1 LRQQFEDSEYQV
13 TEAKTAL
20 MQALRRAMIDAP
32 SVDQGITLF
41 EERYNKRLHLDNI
54 QQTIRNLKDQRSA
67 LLGGQTGPMLTALRG
82 HLEAQRTALL
92 AAVPELSGATTER
105 SLPELENEE
114 ARLGQQLN
122 QAEQEITRLKTTVET
137 TLSGHRPRSQIEEDL
152 SQYENEVR
160 RLEGF
165 ASALTLARDVLQK
178 ATEEVHRDF
187 APRLA
192 QSLGRSL
199 SVITRGRYD
208 SAYVDPSD
216 LAIRLRAP
224 ETGAIVGVDELS
236 IGTQEQA
243 YLLLRI
249 ELARMLSASRET
261 LPLILDD
268 PFVNFDDG
276 RLHSML
282 QLLVDISKENQVLL
296 FIKDTFILQWF
307 RSNSEE
313 GVIFKV
319 NELLAPPTST
329 EVESSNSG

>member
-1 LRQQFEDSEYQV
+1 MD
-13 TEAKTAL
+13 
-20 MQALRRAMIDAP
+20 
-32 SVDQGITLF
+32 
-41 EERYNKRLHLDNI
+41 
-54 QQTIRNLKDQRSA
+54 
-67 LLGGQTGPMLTALRG
+67 
-82 HLEAQRTALL
+82 
-92 AAVPELSGATTER
+92 GATTER

-114 ARLGQQLN
+114 AQLGRQLN
-122 QAEQEITRLKTTVET
+122 QAEQEITRLRATMET

-152 SQYENEVR
+152 THYETEVR

-165 ASALTLARDVLQK
+165 ASALTLSIDLLHE

-192 QSLGRSL
+192 QSLGQSL
-199 SVITRGRYD
+199 SLITRGRYD

-216 LAIRLRAP
+216 LAVRLRVP

-282 QLLVDISKENQVLL
+282 ELLVDISKENQVLL
-296 FIKDTFILQWF
+296 FIKDVFISQWF

-313 GVIFKV
+313 GIAFKIH
-319 NELLAPPTST
+319 ELPAPPIST
-329 EVESSNSG
+329 ESESSNSG